1 MRQSAFPG
9 LMVAAWLLAVPG
21 WCGEPAAAEVD
32 VTGEIVDL
40 HCYLTRGARGAA
52 HAGCANA
59 CLGRG
64 VTPALLAKDGRLL
77 MLLGERPFPVKE
89 MIAGLAGEDVTV
101 TGAMVQRD
109 GVRALLVKSVRK
121 AGR

>member
-9 LMVAAWLLAVPG
+9 LMVAWLLAVPG
-21 WCGEPAAAEVD
+21 WCGEPAATEVD

-40 HCYLTRGARGAA
+40 HCYLTRGAKGAD

-77 MLLGERPFPVKE
+77 MLLGERPFPIKE